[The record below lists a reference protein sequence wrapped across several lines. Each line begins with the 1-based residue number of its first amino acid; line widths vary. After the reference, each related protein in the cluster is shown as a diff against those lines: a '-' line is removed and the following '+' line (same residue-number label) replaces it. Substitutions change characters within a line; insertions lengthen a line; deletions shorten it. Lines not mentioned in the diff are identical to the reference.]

1 MASLTLFFLLQLPGA
16 AQPVTLEHLLE
27 VERGCW
33 GPAWVSS
40 GFHDWRSVSRYR
52 SRAGLHLGYDIA
64 MPYGSPVAAAWPG
77 RVVAVTPWTST
88 EFGVTV
94 RSDQGWEVTYGHISP
109 GVRPGQWVASG
120 TVIGLI
126 ASDHVDVK
134 MRDTDGSYV
143 AFAEGPPKGA
153 ARTAACVQADF
164 LQWYEK
170 GEKLRAEL
178 SLARAALER
187 SREGAGLRLEQGRTL
202 AQRGLLSEREL
213 RELESAAALERR
225 EAPSPQQVTQLQ
237 GELERVEVAL
247 ESLRTE
253 ARRLRAL
260 LPSSIGGDSQRL
272 QQPKVDFERERLWS
286 LGLISTRER
295 GQVEVSRSRIGN
307 SPPRQGDNHAAPV
320 GSQPPG
326 RHL

>member
-1 MASLTLFFLLQLPGA
+1 MKGWLASLTLLLLLQIPGA

-27 VERGCW
+27 VEQRCW

-77 RVVAVTPWTST
+77 RVVAVTPWTSN

-94 RSDQGWEVTYGHISP
+94 RAAQGWEVTYGHISP
-109 GVRPGQWVASG
+109 GVRPGQWVESG
-120 TVIGLI
+120 TIIGLI

-134 MRDTDGSYV
+134 MTDADGSYV

-153 ARTAACVQADF
+153 ERTAAAVQADF
-164 LQWYEK
+164 QQSYEK
-170 GEKLRAEL
+170 AKELRAEL
-178 SLARAALER
+178 SGVRAALKT
-187 SREGAGLRLEQGRTL
+187 SREGAGSRLERGRSL

-225 EAPSPQQVTQLQ
+225 KATSPEQVAQLQ
-237 GELERVEVAL
+237 GELEAVQGTL
-247 ESLRTE
+247 E
-253 ARRLRAL
+253 RLRAEARQL
-260 LPSSIGGDSQRL
+260 GVSLPPSKGRDSQGL
-272 QQPKVDFERERLWS
+272 QQPTADLERERLWS
-286 LGLISTRER
+286 QGLISTRER
-295 GQVEVSRSRIGN
+295 GQVEESHRRIGN
-307 SPPRQGDNHAAPV
+307 SPPP
-320 GSQPPG
+320 
-326 RHL
+326 